1 MQRRMSPISRLL
13 RYKLIVPILRGR
25 RMAQSTARGAAV
37 GLAVCMTP
45 TVGVQMIAVTA
56 IWLMLKALKPSW
68 GFNLFV
74 ACAWTWVTNV
84 ITVGPFYYGFLIT
97 GQFMLGGWDATTGFA
112 NFKDDLARVLAIET
126 EGIEW
131 LWIYSFEF
139 FNLWGV
145 PMFIGSVPW
154 AILAAWLGYY
164 GSLRFLEKFRSM
176 QRHKLVKDT
185 ET

>member
-1 MQRRMSPISRLL
+1 MS
-13 RYKLIVPILRGR
+13 
-25 RMAQSTARGAAV
+25 
-37 GLAVCMTP
+37 
-45 TVGVQMIAVTA
+45 
-56 IWLMLKALKPSW
+56 
-68 GFNLFV
+68 
-74 ACAWTWVTNV
+74 NV
-84 ITVGPFYYGFLIT
+84 LTVGPFYYVFLIT

-164 GSLRFLEKFRSM
+164 GSLRFLKKFRST